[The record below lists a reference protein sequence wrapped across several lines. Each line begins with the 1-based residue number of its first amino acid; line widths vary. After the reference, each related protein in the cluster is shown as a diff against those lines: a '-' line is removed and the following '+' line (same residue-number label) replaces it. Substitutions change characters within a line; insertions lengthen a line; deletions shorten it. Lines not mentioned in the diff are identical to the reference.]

1 MAHSK
6 ESCDGLYS
14 KVQEYTIN
22 CQAYDEPIDNNFVR
36 ILQLLDEDHDGKW
49 VIPIILHSFCMNN
62 IYFFRIVILMDEL
75 AVEDNPDEVV
85 AHVSPQTK
93 ERVTCRKRSKWR
105 S

>member
-36 ILQLLDEDHDGKW
+36 ILQLLDEDHDGK
-49 VIPIILHSFCMNN
+49 
-62 IYFFRIVILMDEL
+62 
-75 AVEDNPDEVV
+75 
-85 AHVSPQTK
+85 
-93 ERVTCRKRSKWR
+93 
-105 S
+105 